1 MNILKNA
8 LNHIQ
13 ALIQNQ
19 KIVIINEVITNNNG
33 FANVESVE
41 LETIAH
47 IQPVTPF

>member
-33 FANVESVE
+33 VLNFLNNNIIPIT
-41 LETIAH
+41 LK
-47 IQPVTPF
+47 